1 MENFEPI
8 YIDLETEDGEVIAC
22 QVLAEYTV
30 DDKDYIALVPVDE
43 DKQVADDPEIYIYGC
58 SYDDDNINLIDLND
72 DEFETA
78 GAALDDILAEE
89 E

>member
-30 DDKDYIALVPVDE
+30 DDNDYIALVPVDE
-43 DKQVADDPEIYIYGC
+43 EKQVAEDPEIYIYGC
-58 SYDDDNINLIDLND
+58 SYENDEIKLIDLD
-72 DEFETA
+72 DEEFEIA
-78 GAALDDILAEE
+78 GAALDDILEE

>member
-8 YIDLETEDGEVIAC
+8 YIDLETEEGEIIAC

-43 DKQVADDPEIYIYGC
+43 EKQISEDPEIYIYGC
-58 SYDDDNINLIDLND
+58 TYEGDSIKLIDLD
-72 DEFETA
+72 DEEFEIA
-78 GAALDDILAEE
+78 GEALDDILEE

>member
-8 YIDLETEDGEVIAC
+8 YIDLETEEGDVIAC

-30 DDKDYIALVPVDE
+30 DEKDYIALVPVDE
-43 DKQVADDPEIYIYGC
+43 EKQVAEDPEIFIYGC
-58 SYDDDNINLIDLND
+58 TYEDDAIQLIDLD
-72 DEFETA
+72 DEEFEIA
-78 GAALDDILAEE
+78 GAALDDILEE

>member
-30 DDKDYIALVPVDE
+30 DDADYIALVPVDE
-43 DKQVADDPEIYIYGC
+43 DKQVAEDPEIYIYGC
-58 SYDDDNINLIDLND
+58 EYDGDAIKLIDLD
-72 DEFETA
+72 DEEFETA
-78 GAALDDILAEE
+78 GAALDDILEE

>member
-8 YIDLETEDGEVIAC
+8 YIDLETEESEVIAC

-43 DKQVADDPEIYIYGC
+43 EKQIAEDPEIYIYGC
-58 SYDDDNINLIDLND
+58 EYENDEIKLIDLD
-72 DEFETA
+72 DEEFEIA
-78 GAALDDILAEE
+78 GAALDDILEE

>member
-8 YIDLETEDGEVIAC
+8 YIDLETEVGEVIAC

-43 DKQVADDPEIYIYGC
+43 DKQVAEDPEIFIYGFT
-58 SYDDDNINLIDLND
+58 YEDDAIQLIDLD
-72 DEFETA
+72 DEEFEIA
-78 GAALDDILAEE
+78 GAALDDILEE

>member
-8 YIDLETEDGEVIAC
+8 YIDLETEEGEVIAC

-43 DKQVADDPEIYIYGC
+43 EKQVADDPEIYIYGC
-58 SYDDDNINLIDLND
+58 EYEDDEIKLIDLD
-72 DEFETA
+72 DEEFEVA
-78 GAALDDILAEE
+78 GAALDDILEE